1 MPSLVRMIVREEA
14 KVVGWMMT
22 RLLMMVQDSGY
33 FIMKLR
39 TYLHKKF
46 NVSKSKQQR
55 VRGFRQR
62 MRMLCENRSKEDF
75 WYFLTVPMKGWKRD
89 HFRLQ
94 ISSSLCWGKS
104 KMKLFH
110 AQPRKKDMRWCRRQK
125 LSFWCE
131 KITFGTMILDV
142 AILCAVESEGSSAA
156 ASNQAWLFVISD
168 GQMTQCAQ
176 CRKVNPTTIVGDKIS
191 SPPLLSSEW
200 HTIRIS
206 HQNDTFID
214 PEKNNTTQPPTQ
226 VESTKEH
233 QKKEI

>member
-55 VRGFRQR
+55 GVWGFRLK

-104 KMKLFH
+104 KIKMKLFH
-110 AQPRKKDMRWCRRQK
+110 AQPKKGYAMMSTTKTFILMWENYFWDDDSWCCYIVCRREWRQ
-125 LSFWCE
+125 LSSS
-131 KITFGTMILDV
+131 
-142 AILCAVESEGSSAA
+142 VESS
-156 ASNQAWLFVISD
+156 
-168 GQMTQCAQ
+168 MTVCYFWRA
-176 CRKVNPTTIVGDKIS
+176 D
-191 SPPLLSSEW
+191 
-200 HTIRIS
+200 HTVCSVPKSKS
-206 HQNDTFID
+206 H
-214 PEKNNTTQPPTQ
+214 NN
-226 VESTKEH
+226 SRR
-233 QKKEI
+233 

>member
-55 VRGFRQR
+55 GVWGFRLK

-110 AQPRKKDMRWCRRQK
+110 AQHSRKKRICDDVDDKNFHFDVRKLLLGRWFLMLPYCVPSRVKAAQQHRRIK
-125 LSFWCE
+125 HDCLLFLTGRSHSVLSAE
-131 KITFGTMILDV
+131 K
-142 AILCAVESEGSSAA
+142 
-156 ASNQAWLFVISD
+156 
-168 GQMTQCAQ
+168 
-176 CRKVNPTTIVGDKIS
+176 
-191 SPPLLSSEW
+191 
-200 HTIRIS
+200 
-206 HQNDTFID
+206 
-214 PEKNNTTQPPTQ
+214 
-226 VESTKEH
+226 
-233 QKKEI
+233 

>member
-55 VRGFRQR
+55 VWGFRLK

-75 WYFLTVPMKGWKRD
+75 WYFLTVPMKGWKGIIFD
-89 HFRLQ
+89 Y
-94 ISSSLCWGKS
+94 KS
-104 KMKLFH
+104 HHRCAEANPKWSYFMPNT
-110 AQPRKKDMRWCRRQK
+110 AEKKGMRWCRRQK

-142 AILCAVESEGSSAA
+142 ALLCAVESEGSSAA
-156 ASNQAWLFVISD
+156 ASNQAWLFVILTGRSHS
-168 GQMTQCAQ
+168 
-176 CRKVNPTTIVGDKIS
+176 V
-191 SPPLLSSEW
+191 LSA
-200 HTIRIS
+200 
-206 HQNDTFID
+206 
-214 PEKNNTTQPPTQ
+214 EK
-226 VESTKEH
+226 
-233 QKKEI
+233 